1 MPARLPWYRLVIWFA
16 AGLAAA
22 VTAMLI
28 CSGPTVE
35 PLCGRT
41 YDAASD
47 SPLGGV
53 EVTVWPVDP
62 PENFNP
68 ADYDAESGPDGRFS
82 IPVPEKL
89 YPVRV
94 FFRAD
99 GYEPQQTMT
108 AGPGNLAVAL
118 TRSVDAPP
126 AAVPPPEP
134 GDAGPTTEEP

>member
-1 MPARLPWYRLVIWFA
+1 MPARLPWHRLVVWFG
-16 AGLAAA
+16 AGLAVSVA
-22 VTAMLI
+22 VILI
-28 CSGPTVE
+28 CSMPFAE

-41 YDAASD
+41 YDAATD

-62 PENFNP
+62 PENFDP

-82 IPVPEKL
+82 IPIPRKL

-99 GYEPQQTMT
+99 GYTPLETMT
-108 AGPGNLAVAL
+108 AGSGNLAVAL
-118 TRSVDAPP
+118 TRAEAVNPP
-126 AAVPPPEP
+126 AVLPPEP

>member
-22 VTAMLI
+22 VGAILL
-28 CSGPTVE
+28 CSLPGVE
-35 PLCGRT
+35 PLRGRA

-47 SPLGGV
+47 SPLAGV
-53 EVTVWPVDP
+53 EVTVWPVEP
-62 PENFNP
+62 PETFDP

-82 IPVPEKL
+82 IPIPEKL
-89 YPVRV
+89 YPVRLV
-94 FFRAD
+94 LRAD
-99 GYEPQQTMT
+99 GYEPKQTSA

-118 TRSVDAPP
+118 TRSADESPE
-126 AAVPPPEP
+126 AVLPPEP